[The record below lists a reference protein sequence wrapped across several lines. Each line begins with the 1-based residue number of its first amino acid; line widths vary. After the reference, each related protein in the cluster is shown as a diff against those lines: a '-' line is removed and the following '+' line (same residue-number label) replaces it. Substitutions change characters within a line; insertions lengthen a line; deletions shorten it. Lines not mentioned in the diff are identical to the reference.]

1 LSLKDSV
8 IKELRASK
16 KLVSLELEAACCDTK
31 VVHHDIKILED
42 DCVIMKVWCD
52 KAMDKVIQAGRILM
66 KRSSVVLPDDIVAY
80 ILAASGTLSNPST
93 SSCLVGNVP
102 RGDAPS

>member
-1 LSLKDSV
+1 
-8 IKELRASK
+8 
-16 KLVSLELEAACCDTK
+16 
-31 VVHHDIKILED
+31 
-42 DCVIMKVWCD
+42 
-52 KAMDKVIQAGRILM
+52 VIQAGRILM
-66 KRSSVVLPDDIVAY
+66 KRSSVMLPDDIVAY